1 MSPSLAKLIQMSK
14 HPIRKF
20 LGLSALYSLIILG
33 IFLLQFRSE
42 TALSQSFG
50 NLRLQ
55 LVETQ
60 SDSQQKHLKN
70 TFQSTYKGLILFADD
85 QNPAII
91 TKTDGTTQAIAIQ
104 SWQEID
110 ASNFILNFEQGINLQ
125 FSVKAG
131 GADDYLSLEAQL
143 PEEIEAIALSYKPN
157 SGYLVTEQTARRVII
172 SSKTQEYE
180 ITAAEITPIHLVLS
194 NKEQFV
200 TYSIFDPLNAF
211 EFAMTRDLPMAAE
224 TTFTETISKFKSD
237 FIQLAS
243 QSLSDTSTEQLV
255 VAYIAAMAENRQYKE
270 ALKKIPSNLKTSS
283 RRTYLSAPYFNT
295 LASMNTSL
303 IRHME
308 NRSSMITYAIQ
319 QKNLDIFTIQDLA
332 EILCTLE
339 GKDVVTKLVTMP
351 ASLPDFRPSIAQAA
365 GIINTYTR
373 LSSFDRTLAQSLMPV
388 LEKSLEI
395 ISAACSLENNLIRLE
410 ENEAPLP
417 ILDSISVGMAMI
429 AYGNL
434 TGNMDYKATG
444 YLIIN
449 SYISPEVS
457 ANLHIMTELYP
468 IVVPHN
474 TYYPHIKIVANIANS
489 GNNKPVWA
497 WTIAQN
503 INYNKQSNGDVI
515 ITMDFPQGEINH
527 SIFNG
532 IKPFRRIDIY
542 DMPFRTDPKFES
554 YNSSGYVY
562 NAETQTMFFKSLHKA
577 QRETIKLYYSA
588 APTPPPDPAP
598 APQPP
603 QETPA
608 PQAAPADVVPTPP
621 VVPTTPAPII
631 PLQ

>member
-20 LGLSALYSLIILG
+20 LGLSVLYSLIILG

-42 TALSQSFG
+42 IALSQSFG
-50 NLRLQ
+50 SLRLQ

-70 TFQSTYKGLILFADD
+70 TFQATYKGLILFADD

-104 SWQEID
+104 SWQEVD
-110 ASNFILNFEQGINLQ
+110 ASNFILNFDQGINLQ

-143 PEEIEAIALSYKPN
+143 PEGIEAIALSYKPT
-157 SGYLVTEQTARRVII
+157 SGYLVTEQTPRRVII

-180 ITAAEITPIHLVLS
+180 ITAAEVTPIHLVLS
-194 NKEQFV
+194 DKEQFV

-211 EFAMTRDLPMAAE
+211 EFAMTRDLPLSAE

-237 FIQLAS
+237 FIHLAS
-243 QSLSDTSTEQLV
+243 QSLSDISTEQLV

-270 ALKKIPSNLKTSS
+270 ALNKIPSNLKTSS
-283 RRTYLSAPYFNT
+283 RRTYLSAPYFNS

-303 IRHME
+303 VRHME
-308 NRSSMITYAIQ
+308 NRSSMINYAIQ

-332 EILCTLE
+332 EVLCTLE
-339 GKDVVTKLVTMP
+339 GKDVVTKLLTMP
-351 ASLPDFRPSIAQAA
+351 ASLLEFSPSVAQAA

-373 LSSFDRTLAQSLMPV
+373 LSSFDRTLAQNLMPV
-388 LEKSLEI
+388 LEKSLET

-410 ENEAPLP
+410 ENEASLP
-417 ILDSISVGMAMI
+417 ILDSISVGMALI

-449 SYISPEVS
+449 SYITPEVS
-457 ANLHIMTELYP
+457 ENLHIMTELYP

-474 TYYPHIKIVANIANS
+474 TYYPHITIVANTANS

-503 INYNKQSNGDVI
+503 INYTKQSNGDVT

-542 DMPFRTDPKFES
+542 AMPFRTDPKFES

-588 APTPPPDPAP
+588 APTPPPE
-598 APQPP
+598 PQPP
-603 QETPA
+603 QEPPA
-608 PQAAPADVVPTPP
+608 PQVDPAPVPTPT
-621 VVPTTPAPII
+621 VVPAATAPIV
-631 PLQ
+631 PQT

>member
-20 LGLSALYSLIILG
+20 LGLSVLYSLIILG

-50 NLRLQ
+50 SLRLQ

-104 SWQEID
+104 SWQEVD
-110 ASNFILNFEQGINLQ
+110 ASNFILNFDQGINLQ

-143 PEEIEAIALSYKPN
+143 PEGIEAIALSYKPT
-157 SGYLVTEQTARRVII
+157 SGYLVTEQTPRRVII

-180 ITAAEITPIHLVLS
+180 ITAAEVTPIHLVLS
-194 NKEQFV
+194 DKEQFV
-200 TYSIFDPLNAF
+200 TYSIFDPLNTF
-211 EFAMTRDLPMAAE
+211 EFAMTRDLPLSAE

-237 FIQLAS
+237 FIHLAS
-243 QSLSDTSTEQLV
+243 QSLSDISTEQLV

-270 ALKKIPSNLKTSS
+270 ALNKIPSNLKTSS
-283 RRTYLSAPYFNT
+283 RRTYLSAPYFNS

-303 IRHME
+303 VRHME
-308 NRSSMITYAIQ
+308 NRSSMINYAIQ

-332 EILCTLE
+332 EVLCTLE
-339 GKDVVTKLVTMP
+339 GKDVVTKLLTMP
-351 ASLPDFRPSIAQAA
+351 ASLLEFSPSVAQAA

-373 LSSFDRTLAQSLMPV
+373 LSSFDRTLAQNLMPV
-388 LEKSLEI
+388 LEKSLET

-410 ENEAPLP
+410 ENEASLP
-417 ILDSISVGMAMI
+417 ILDSISVGMALI

-449 SYISPEVS
+449 SYITPEVS
-457 ANLHIMTELYP
+457 ENLHIMTELYP

-474 TYYPHIKIVANIANS
+474 TYYPHITIVANTANS

-503 INYNKQSNGDVI
+503 INYTKQSNGDVT

-542 DMPFRTDPKFES
+542 AMPVRTDPKFES

-588 APTPPPDPAP
+588 APTPPPE
-598 APQPP
+598 PQPP
-603 QETPA
+603 QEPPA
-608 PQAAPADVVPTPP
+608 PQVDPAPVPTPT
-621 VVPTTPAPII
+621 VVPAATAPIV
-631 PLQ
+631 PQP

>member
-20 LGLSALYSLIILG
+20 LGLSVLYSLIILG

-42 TALSQSFG
+42 IALSQSFG
-50 NLRLQ
+50 SLRLQ

-70 TFQSTYKGLILFADD
+70 TFQATYKGLILFADD

-104 SWQEID
+104 SWQEVD
-110 ASNFILNFEQGINLQ
+110 ASNFILNFDQGINLQ

-180 ITAAEITPIHLVLS
+180 ITAAEVTPVHLVLS
-194 NKEQFV
+194 NKEQLA

-211 EFAMTRDLPMAAE
+211 EFAMTRDLPLSAE

-237 FIQLAS
+237 FIHLAS

-270 ALKKIPSNLKTSS
+270 ALNKIPSNLKTSS
-283 RRTYLSAPYFNT
+283 RRTYLSAPYFNS

-303 IRHME
+303 VRHME
-308 NRSSMITYAIQ
+308 NRSSMINYAIQ

-332 EILCTLE
+332 EVLCTLE
-339 GKDVVTKLVTMP
+339 GKDVVTKLLTMP
-351 ASLPDFRPSIAQAA
+351 ASLLEFSPSVAQAA

-373 LSSFDRTLAQSLMPV
+373 LSSFDRTLAQNLMPV
-388 LEKSLEI
+388 LEKSLET

-410 ENEAPLP
+410 ENEASLP
-417 ILDSISVGMAMI
+417 ILDSISVGMALI

-449 SYISPEVS
+449 SYITPEVS
-457 ANLHIMTELYP
+457 ENLHIMTELYP

-474 TYYPHIKIVANIANS
+474 TYYPHITIVANIENS

-503 INYNKQSNGDVI
+503 INYTKQSNGDVT

-542 DMPFRTDPKFES
+542 AMPFRTDPKFES

-588 APTPPPDPAP
+588 APTPPPE
-598 APQPP
+598 PQPP
-603 QETPA
+603 QEPPA
-608 PQAAPADVVPTPP
+608 PQVDPAPVPTPT
-621 VVPTTPAPII
+621 VVPAATAPIV
-631 PLQ
+631 PQP

>member
-20 LGLSALYSLIILG
+20 LGLSVLYSLIILG

-50 NLRLQ
+50 SLRLQ

-104 SWQEID
+104 SWQEVD
-110 ASNFILNFEQGINLQ
+110 ASNFILNFDQGINLQ

-143 PEEIEAIALSYKPN
+143 PEGIEAIALSYKPT
-157 SGYLVTEQTARRVII
+157 SGYLVTEQTPRRVII

-180 ITAAEITPIHLVLS
+180 ITAAEVTPIHLVLS
-194 NKEQFV
+194 DKEQFV
-200 TYSIFDPLNAF
+200 TYSIFDPLNTF
-211 EFAMTRDLPMAAE
+211 EFAMTRDLPLSAE

-237 FIQLAS
+237 FIHLAS
-243 QSLSDTSTEQLV
+243 QSLSDISTEQLV

-270 ALKKIPSNLKTSS
+270 ALNKIPSNLKTSS
-283 RRTYLSAPYFNT
+283 RRTYLSAPYFNS

-303 IRHME
+303 VRHME
-308 NRSSMITYAIQ
+308 NRSSMINYAIQ

-332 EILCTLE
+332 EVLCTLE
-339 GKDVVTKLVTMP
+339 GKDVVTKLLTMP
-351 ASLPDFRPSIAQAA
+351 ASLLEFSPSVAQAA

-373 LSSFDRTLAQSLMPV
+373 LSSFDRTLAQNLMPV
-388 LEKSLEI
+388 LEKSLET

-410 ENEAPLP
+410 ENEASLP
-417 ILDSISVGMAMI
+417 ILDSISVGMALI

-449 SYISPEVS
+449 SYITPEVS
-457 ANLHIMTELYP
+457 ENLHIMTELYP

-474 TYYPHIKIVANIANS
+474 TYYPHITIVANTANS

-503 INYNKQSNGDVI
+503 INYTKQSNGDVT

-542 DMPFRTDPKFES
+542 AMPFRTDPKFES

-588 APTPPPDPAP
+588 APTPPPE
-598 APQPP
+598 PQPP
-603 QETPA
+603 QEPPA
-608 PQAAPADVVPTPP
+608 PQVDPAPVPTPT
-621 VVPTTPAPII
+621 VVPAATAPIV
-631 PLQ
+631 PQP

>member
-20 LGLSALYSLIILG
+20 LGLSVLYSLIILG

-42 TALSQSFG
+42 IALSQSFG
-50 NLRLQ
+50 SLRLQ

-70 TFQSTYKGLILFADD
+70 TFQATYKGLILFADD

-104 SWQEID
+104 SWQEVD
-110 ASNFILNFEQGINLQ
+110 ASNFILNFDQGINLQ

-143 PEEIEAIALSYKPN
+143 PEEIEAIALSYKPT
-157 SGYLVTEQTARRVII
+157 SGYLVTEQTPRRVII

-180 ITAAEITPIHLVLS
+180 ITAAEVTPIHLVLS
-194 NKEQFV
+194 DKEQFV

-211 EFAMTRDLPMAAE
+211 EFAMTRDLPLSAE

-237 FIQLAS
+237 FIHLAS
-243 QSLSDTSTEQLV
+243 QSLSDISTEQLV

-270 ALKKIPSNLKTSS
+270 ALNKIPSNLKTSS
-283 RRTYLSAPYFNT
+283 RRTYLSAPYFNS

-303 IRHME
+303 VRHME
-308 NRSSMITYAIQ
+308 NRSSMINYAIQ

-332 EILCTLE
+332 EVLCTLE
-339 GKDVVTKLVTMP
+339 GKDVVTKLLTMP
-351 ASLPDFRPSIAQAA
+351 ASLLEFSPSVAQAA

-373 LSSFDRTLAQSLMPV
+373 LSSFDRTLAQNLMPV
-388 LEKSLEI
+388 LEKSLET

-410 ENEAPLP
+410 ENEASLP
-417 ILDSISVGMAMI
+417 ILDSISVGMALI

-449 SYISPEVS
+449 SYITPEVS
-457 ANLHIMTELYP
+457 ENLHIMTELYP

-474 TYYPHIKIVANIANS
+474 TYYPHITIVANTANS

-503 INYNKQSNGDVI
+503 INYTKQSNGDVT

-542 DMPFRTDPKFES
+542 AMPFRTDPKFES

-588 APTPPPDPAP
+588 APTPPPE
-598 APQPP
+598 PQPP
-603 QETPA
+603 QEPPA
-608 PQAAPADVVPTPP
+608 PQVDPAPVPTPT
-621 VVPTTPAPII
+621 VVPAATAPIV
-631 PLQ
+631 PQP

>member
-20 LGLSALYSLIILG
+20 LGLSVLYSLIILG

-42 TALSQSFG
+42 IALSQSFG
-50 NLRLQ
+50 SLRLQ

-70 TFQSTYKGLILFADD
+70 TFQATYKGLILFADD

-104 SWQEID
+104 SWQEVD
-110 ASNFILNFEQGINLQ
+110 ASNFILNFDQGINLQ

-143 PEEIEAIALSYKPN
+143 PEGIEAIALSYKPT
-157 SGYLVTEQTARRVII
+157 SGYLVTEQTPRRVII

-180 ITAAEITPIHLVLS
+180 ITAAKVTPIHLVLS
-194 NKEQFV
+194 DKEQFV

-211 EFAMTRDLPMAAE
+211 EFAMTRDLPLSAE

-237 FIQLAS
+237 FIHLAS
-243 QSLSDTSTEQLV
+243 QSLSDISTEQLV

-270 ALKKIPSNLKTSS
+270 ALNKIPSNLKTSS
-283 RRTYLSAPYFNT
+283 RRTYLSAPYFNS

-303 IRHME
+303 VRHME
-308 NRSSMITYAIQ
+308 NRSSMINYAIQ

-332 EILCTLE
+332 EVLCTLE
-339 GKDVVTKLVTMP
+339 GKDVVTKLLTMP
-351 ASLPDFRPSIAQAA
+351 ASLIEFSPSVAQAA

-373 LSSFDRTLAQSLMPV
+373 LSSFDRTLAQNLMPV
-388 LEKSLEI
+388 LEKSLET

-410 ENEAPLP
+410 ENEASLP
-417 ILDSISVGMAMI
+417 ILDSISVGMALI

-449 SYISPEVS
+449 SYITPEVS
-457 ANLHIMTELYP
+457 ENLHIMTELYP

-474 TYYPHIKIVANIANS
+474 TYYPHITIVANTANS

-503 INYNKQSNGDVI
+503 INYTKQSNGDVT

-542 DMPFRTDPKFES
+542 AMPFRTDPKFES

-588 APTPPPDPAP
+588 APTPPPE
-598 APQPP
+598 PQPP
-603 QETPA
+603 QEPPA
-608 PQAAPADVVPTPP
+608 PQVDPAPVPTPT
-621 VVPTTPAPII
+621 VVPAATAPIV
-631 PLQ
+631 PQP

>member
-20 LGLSALYSLIILG
+20 LGLSVLYSLIILG

-50 NLRLQ
+50 SLRLQ

-70 TFQSTYKGLILFADD
+70 TFQSTYKGLVLFADD

-104 SWQEID
+104 SWQEVD
-110 ASNFILNFEQGINLQ
+110 ASSFILNFDQGINIQ

-143 PEEIEAIALSYKPN
+143 PEEIEAIALSYKPT
-157 SGYLVTEQTARRVII
+157 SGYLVTEQTPRRVII

-180 ITAAEITPIHLVLS
+180 ITAAEVTPVHLVLS
-194 NKEQFV
+194 NKEQLA

-211 EFAMTRDLPMAAE
+211 EFAMTRDLPLSAE

-270 ALKKIPSNLKTSS
+270 ALNKIPSNLKTSS

-303 IRHME
+303 VRHME
-308 NRSSMITYAIQ
+308 NRSSMINYAIQ

-332 EILCTLE
+332 EVLCTLE
-339 GKDVVTKLVTMP
+339 GKDVVTKLLTMP
-351 ASLPDFRPSIAQAA
+351 ASLLEFSPSVAQAA

-373 LSSFDRTLAQSLMPV
+373 LSSFDRTLAQNLMPV
-388 LEKSLEI
+388 LEKSLET

-410 ENEAPLP
+410 ENEASLP
-417 ILDSISVGMAMI
+417 ILDSISVGMALI

-449 SYISPEVS
+449 SYITPEVS
-457 ANLHIMTELYP
+457 ENLHIMTELYP

-474 TYYPHIKIVANIANS
+474 TYYPHITIVANIENS

-503 INYNKQSNGDVI
+503 INYTKQSNGDVI

-542 DMPFRTDPKFES
+542 GMPFRTDPKFES

-588 APTPPPDPAP
+588 APTPPPE
-598 APQPP
+598 PQPP
-603 QETPA
+603 QEPPA
-608 PQAAPADVVPTPP
+608 PQVAPVPTPT
-621 VVPTTPAPII
+621 VVPAATAPIV
-631 PLQ
+631 PQP

>member
-42 TALSQSFG
+42 TAISQSFG

-60 SDSQQKHLKN
+60 SESQQKQLQN

-91 TKTDGTTQAIAIQ
+91 TKTDGTTQETKIQ

-110 ASNFILNFEQGINLQ
+110 KSSFILHFDQGIDLQ
-125 FSVKAG
+125 FSVKG
-131 GADDYLSLEAQL
+131 SGTDDYLTLEAQL
-143 PEEIEAIALSYKPN
+143 PEGIETIALSYKPT
-157 SGYLVTEQTARRVII
+157 SSYLVTEQTARRVII
-172 SSKTQEYE
+172 SSKTQQYE
-180 ITAAEITPIHLVLS
+180 ITAAEITAAHLVLS
-194 NKEQFV
+194 NKEQFA
-200 TYSIFDPLNAF
+200 TYSIFDPLQAF
-211 EFAMTRDLPMAAE
+211 DFAMTRDLPLSAE
-224 TTFTETISKFKSD
+224 TTFTETINKFKSD

-243 QSLSDTSTEQLV
+243 QALSDTSTEQLV

-270 ALKKIPSNLKTSS
+270 ALNKIPSNLKTGN

-303 IRHME
+303 VRHME
-308 NRSSMITYAIQ
+308 NRSNMITYAIQ
-319 QKNLDIFTIQDLA
+319 QKSLDIFTIQDLA
-332 EILCTLE
+332 EVLCTLE
-339 GKDVVTKLVTMP
+339 GKDVVTKLLAMP
-351 ASLPDFRPSIAQAA
+351 ASLPDFSPTVAQAA

-373 LSSFDRTLAQSLMPV
+373 LSSFDRTLAQNLMPV
-388 LEKSLEI
+388 IEKSLET
-395 ISAACSLENNLIRLE
+395 ISAACFLENTLIRLE
-410 ENEAPLP
+410 ENEVSLP
-417 ILDSISVGMAMI
+417 ILDSISVGMALI

-444 YLIIN
+444 YLIVN
-449 SYISPEVS
+449 SYITPEVS
-457 ANLHIMTELYP
+457 SNLHIMTELYP

-474 TYYPHIKIVANIANS
+474 TYYPHIKIVANRANS

-503 INYNKQSNGDVI
+503 INYNKQSNGDVT
-515 ITMDFPQGEINH
+515 ITIDFPQGEINH

-562 NAETQTMFFKSLHKA
+562 NAETQIMFFKSLHKA
-577 QRETIKLYYSA
+577 QRETIKLYYSPE
-588 APTPPPDPAP
+588 PTPPP

-603 QETPA
+603 QDTPA
-608 PQAAPADVVPTPP
+608 PQEAPATVPTPI
-621 VVPTTPAPII
+621 VVPAATVPIV
-631 PLQ
+631 PLP

>member
-20 LGLSALYSLIILG
+20 LGLSVLYSLIILG

-42 TALSQSFG
+42 IALSQSFG
-50 NLRLQ
+50 SLRLQ

-104 SWQEID
+104 SWKEVD
-110 ASNFILNFEQGINLQ
+110 ASNFILNFDQGIKLQ

-143 PEEIEAIALSYKPN
+143 PEGIEAIALSYKPT
-157 SGYLVTEQTARRVII
+157 SGYLVTEQTPRRVII

-180 ITAAEITPIHLVLS
+180 ITAAEVTPVHLVLS

-200 TYSIFDPLNAF
+200 TYSIFDPLNTF
-211 EFAMTRDLPMAAE
+211 EFAMTRDLPLSAE

-237 FIQLAS
+237 FIHLAS
-243 QSLSDTSTEQLV
+243 QSLSDISTEQLV

-270 ALKKIPSNLKTSS
+270 ALNKIPSNLKTSS
-283 RRTYLSAPYFNT
+283 RRTYLSAPYFNS

-303 IRHME
+303 VRHME
-308 NRSSMITYAIQ
+308 NRSSMINYAIQ

-332 EILCTLE
+332 EVLCTLE
-339 GKDVVTKLVTMP
+339 GKDVVTKLLTMP
-351 ASLPDFRPSIAQAA
+351 ASLLEFSPSVAQAA

-373 LSSFDRTLAQSLMPV
+373 LSFFDRTLAQNLMPV
-388 LEKSLEI
+388 LEKSLET

-410 ENEAPLP
+410 ENEASLP
-417 ILDSISVGMAMI
+417 ILDSISVGMALI

-434 TGNMDYKATG
+434 TGNLDYKATG

-449 SYISPEVS
+449 SYITPEVS
-457 ANLHIMTELYP
+457 ENLHIMTELYP

-474 TYYPHIKIVANIANS
+474 TYYPHITIVANTANS

-503 INYNKQSNGDVI
+503 INYTKQSNGDVT

-542 DMPFRTDPKFES
+542 AMPFRTDPKFES

-588 APTPPPDPAP
+588 APTPPPE
-598 APQPP
+598 PQPP
-603 QETPA
+603 QEPPA
-608 PQAAPADVVPTPP
+608 PQVAPAPVPTPT
-621 VVPTTPAPII
+621 VVPAATTPIVPQ
-631 PLQ
+631 P

>member
-42 TALSQSFG
+42 TAISQSFG

-60 SDSQQKHLKN
+60 SESQQKQLQN

-91 TKTDGTTQAIAIQ
+91 TKTDGTTQETKIQ

-110 ASNFILNFEQGINLQ
+110 KSSFILHFDQGIDLQ
-125 FSVKAG
+125 FSVKG
-131 GADDYLSLEAQL
+131 SGTDDYLTLEAQL
-143 PEEIEAIALSYKPN
+143 PEGIETIALSYKPT
-157 SGYLVTEQTARRVII
+157 SSYLVTEQTARRVII
-172 SSKTQEYE
+172 SSKTQQYE
-180 ITAAEITPIHLVLS
+180 ITAAEITAAHLVLS
-194 NKEQFV
+194 NKEQFA
-200 TYSIFDPLNAF
+200 TYSIFDPLQAF
-211 EFAMTRDLPMAAE
+211 DFAMTRDLPLSAE
-224 TTFTETISKFKSD
+224 TTFTETINKFKSD

-243 QSLSDTSTEQLV
+243 QALSDTSTEQLV

-270 ALKKIPSNLKTSS
+270 ALNKIPSNLKTGN

-303 IRHME
+303 VRHME
-308 NRSSMITYAIQ
+308 NRSNMITYAIQ
-319 QKNLDIFTIQDLA
+319 QKSLDIFTIQDLA
-332 EILCTLE
+332 EVLCTLE
-339 GKDVVTKLVTMP
+339 GKDVVTKLLAMP
-351 ASLPDFRPSIAQAA
+351 ASLPDFSPTVAQAA

-373 LSSFDRTLAQSLMPV
+373 LSSFDRTLAQNLMPV
-388 LEKSLEI
+388 IEKSLET
-395 ISAACSLENNLIRLE
+395 ISAACFLENTLIRLE
-410 ENEAPLP
+410 ENEVSLP
-417 ILDSISVGMAMI
+417 ILDSISVGMALI

-444 YLIIN
+444 YLIVN
-449 SYISPEVS
+449 SYITPEVS
-457 ANLHIMTELYP
+457 SNLHIMTELYP

-474 TYYPHIKIVANIANS
+474 TYYPHIKIVANRANS

-503 INYNKQSNGDVI
+503 INYNKQSNGDVT
-515 ITMDFPQGEINH
+515 ITIDFPQGEINH
-527 SIFNG
+527 SILNG

-562 NAETQTMFFKSLHKA
+562 NAETQIMFFKSLHKA
-577 QRETIKLYYSA
+577 QRETIKLYYSPE
-588 APTPPPDPAP
+588 PTPPP

-603 QETPA
+603 QDTPA
-608 PQAAPADVVPTPP
+608 PQEAPATVPTPI
-621 VVPTTPAPII
+621 VVPAATVPIV
-631 PLQ
+631 PLP

>member
-20 LGLSALYSLIILG
+20 LGLSVLYSLIILG

-42 TALSQSFG
+42 IALSQSFG
-50 NLRLQ
+50 SLRLQ

-70 TFQSTYKGLILFADD
+70 TFQATYKGLILFADD

-104 SWQEID
+104 SWQEVD
-110 ASNFILNFEQGINLQ
+110 ASNFILNFDQGINIQ

-180 ITAAEITPIHLVLS
+180 ITAAEVTPVHLVLS
-194 NKEQFV
+194 NKEQLA

-211 EFAMTRDLPMAAE
+211 EFAMTRDLPLSAE

-270 ALKKIPSNLKTSS
+270 ALNKIPSNLKTSS

-303 IRHME
+303 VRHME
-308 NRSSMITYAIQ
+308 NRSSMINYAIQ

-332 EILCTLE
+332 EVLCTLE
-339 GKDVVTKLVTMP
+339 GKDVVTKLITMP
-351 ASLPDFRPSIAQAA
+351 ASLIEFNPSVAQAA

-373 LSSFDRTLAQSLMPV
+373 LSSFDRTLAQNLMPV
-388 LEKSLEI
+388 LEKSLET

-410 ENEAPLP
+410 ENEASLP
-417 ILDSISVGMAMI
+417 ILDSISVGMALI

-449 SYISPEVS
+449 SYITPEVS
-457 ANLHIMTELYP
+457 ENLHIMTELYP

-474 TYYPHIKIVANIANS
+474 TYYPHITIVANTENS

-503 INYNKQSNGDVI
+503 INYTKQSNGDVT

-542 DMPFRTDPKFES
+542 AMPFRTDPKFES

-588 APTPPPDPAP
+588 APTPPPE
-598 APQPP
+598 PQPP
-603 QETPA
+603 QEPPA
-608 PQAAPADVVPTPP
+608 PQVDPAPVPTPT
-621 VVPTTPAPII
+621 VVPAATAPIV
-631 PLQ
+631 PQP

>member
-20 LGLSALYSLIILG
+20 LGLSVLYSLIILG

-42 TALSQSFG
+42 IALSQSFG
-50 NLRLQ
+50 SLRLQ

-104 SWQEID
+104 SWQEVD
-110 ASNFILNFEQGINLQ
+110 ASNFILNFDQGIKLH

-143 PEEIEAIALSYKPN
+143 PEGIEAIALSYKPT
-157 SGYLVTEQTARRVII
+157 SGYLVTEQTPRRVII

-180 ITAAEITPIHLVLS
+180 ITAAEVTPVHLVLS

-200 TYSIFDPLNAF
+200 TYSIFDPLNTF
-211 EFAMTRDLPMAAE
+211 EFAMTRDLPLSAE

-237 FIQLAS
+237 FIHLAS
-243 QSLSDTSTEQLV
+243 QSLSDISTEQLV

-270 ALKKIPSNLKTSS
+270 ALNKIPSNLKTSS
-283 RRTYLSAPYFNT
+283 RRTYLSAPYFNS

-303 IRHME
+303 VRHME
-308 NRSSMITYAIQ
+308 NRSSMINYAIQ

-332 EILCTLE
+332 EVLCTLE
-339 GKDVVTKLVTMP
+339 GKDVVTKLLTMP
-351 ASLPDFRPSIAQAA
+351 ASLLEFSPSVAQAA

-373 LSSFDRTLAQSLMPV
+373 LSSFDRTLAQNLMPV
-388 LEKSLEI
+388 LEKSLET

-410 ENEAPLP
+410 ENEASLP
-417 ILDSISVGMAMI
+417 ILDSISVGMALI

-449 SYISPEVS
+449 SYITPEVS
-457 ANLHIMTELYP
+457 ENLHIMTELYP

-474 TYYPHIKIVANIANS
+474 TYYPHITIVANTENS

-503 INYNKQSNGDVI
+503 INYTKQSNGDVT

-542 DMPFRTDPKFES
+542 AMPFRTDPKFES

-588 APTPPPDPAP
+588 APTPPPE
-598 APQPP
+598 PQPP
-603 QETPA
+603 QEPPA
-608 PQAAPADVVPTPP
+608 PQVEPAPVPTPT
-621 VVPTTPAPII
+621 VVPAATTPIVPQ
-631 PLQ
+631 P

>member
-20 LGLSALYSLIILG
+20 LGLSVLYSLIILG

-50 NLRLQ
+50 SLRLQ

-70 TFQSTYKGLILFADD
+70 TFQSTYKGLVLFADD

-104 SWQEID
+104 SWQEVD
-110 ASNFILNFEQGINLQ
+110 ASSFILNFDQGINIQ

-180 ITAAEITPIHLVLS
+180 ITAAEVTPVHLVLS
-194 NKEQFV
+194 NKEQLA

-211 EFAMTRDLPMAAE
+211 EFAMTRDLPLSAE

-270 ALKKIPSNLKTSS
+270 ALNKIPSNLKTSS

-295 LASMNTSL
+295 LSSMNTSL
-303 IRHME
+303 VRHME
-308 NRSSMITYAIQ
+308 NRSSMINYAIQ

-332 EILCTLE
+332 EVLCTLE
-339 GKDVVTKLVTMP
+339 GKDVVTKLITMP
-351 ASLPDFRPSIAQAA
+351 ASLIEFNPSVAQAA

-373 LSSFDRTLAQSLMPV
+373 LSSFDRTLAQNLMPV
-388 LEKSLEI
+388 LEKSLET

-410 ENEAPLP
+410 ENEASLP
-417 ILDSISVGMAMI
+417 ILDSISVGMALI

-449 SYISPEVS
+449 SYITPEVS
-457 ANLHIMTELYP
+457 ENLHIMTELYP
-468 IVVPHN
+468 IVIPHN
-474 TYYPHIKIVANIANS
+474 TYYPHIKIVANKADS

-503 INYNKQSNGDVI
+503 INYTKQSNGDVI

-542 DMPFRTDPKFES
+542 GMPFRTDPKFES

-588 APTPPPDPAP
+588 EPTPPPP
-598 APQPP
+598 PP

-608 PQAAPADVVPTPP
+608 PEEPPVPEATPVTVPTPAVVPTATLPM
-621 VVPTTPAPII
+621 VPLP
-631 PLQ
+631 

>member
-20 LGLSALYSLIILG
+20 LGLSVLYSLIILG

-42 TALSQSFG
+42 TARSQSFG
-50 NLRLQ
+50 SLRLQ

-70 TFQSTYKGLILFADD
+70 TFQSTYKGLVLFADD

-104 SWQEID
+104 SWQEVD
-110 ASNFILNFEQGINLQ
+110 ASSFILNFDQGINIQ

-180 ITAAEITPIHLVLS
+180 ITAAEVTPVYLVLS
-194 NKEQFV
+194 NKEQLA

-211 EFAMTRDLPMAAE
+211 EFAMTRDLPLSAE

-270 ALKKIPSNLKTSS
+270 ALNKIPSNLKTSS

-303 IRHME
+303 VRHME
-308 NRSSMITYAIQ
+308 NRSSMINYAIQ

-332 EILCTLE
+332 EVLCTLE
-339 GKDVVTKLVTMP
+339 GKDVVTKLITMP
-351 ASLPDFRPSIAQAA
+351 ASLIEFNPSVAQAA

-373 LSSFDRTLAQSLMPV
+373 LSSFDRTLAQNLMPV
-388 LEKSLEI
+388 LEKSLET

-410 ENEAPLP
+410 ENEASLP
-417 ILDSISVGMAMI
+417 ILDSIAVGMALI

-449 SYISPEVS
+449 SYITPEVS
-457 ANLHIMTELYP
+457 ENLHIMTELYP

-474 TYYPHIKIVANIANS
+474 TYYPHITIVANIENS

-503 INYNKQSNGDVI
+503 INYTKQSNGDVT

-542 DMPFRTDPKFES
+542 AMPFRTDPKFES

-588 APTPPPDPAP
+588 APTPPPE
-598 APQPP
+598 PQPP
-603 QETPA
+603 QEPPA
-608 PQAAPADVVPTPP
+608 PQVDPTPVPTPT
-621 VVPTTPAPII
+621 VVPAATAPIA
-631 PLQ
+631 PQP

>member
-20 LGLSALYSLIILG
+20 LGLSVLYSLIILG

-42 TALSQSFG
+42 IALSQSFG
-50 NLRLQ
+50 SLRLQ

-104 SWQEID
+104 SWQEVD
-110 ASNFILNFEQGINLQ
+110 ASNFILNFDQGIKLH

-143 PEEIEAIALSYKPN
+143 PEGIEAIALSYKPT
-157 SGYLVTEQTARRVII
+157 SGYLVTEQTPRRVII

-180 ITAAEITPIHLVLS
+180 ITAAEVTPVHLVLS

-200 TYSIFDPLNAF
+200 TYSIFDPLNTF
-211 EFAMTRDLPMAAE
+211 EFAMTRDLPLSAE

-237 FIQLAS
+237 FIHLAS
-243 QSLSDTSTEQLV
+243 QSLSDISTEQLV

-270 ALKKIPSNLKTSS
+270 ALNKIPSNLKTSS
-283 RRTYLSAPYFNT
+283 RRTYLSAPYFNS

-303 IRHME
+303 VRHME
-308 NRSSMITYAIQ
+308 NRSSMINYAIQ

-332 EILCTLE
+332 EVLCTLE
-339 GKDVVTKLVTMP
+339 GKDVVTKLLTMP
-351 ASLPDFRPSIAQAA
+351 ASLLEFSPSVAQAA

-373 LSSFDRTLAQSLMPV
+373 LSSFDRTLAQNLMPV
-388 LEKSLEI
+388 LEKSLET

-410 ENEAPLP
+410 ENEASLP
-417 ILDSISVGMAMI
+417 ILDSISVGMALI

-449 SYISPEVS
+449 SYITPEVS
-457 ANLHIMTELYP
+457 ENLHIMTELYP

-474 TYYPHIKIVANIANS
+474 TYYPHITIVANTENS

-503 INYNKQSNGDVI
+503 INYTKQSNGDVT

-542 DMPFRTDPKFES
+542 AMPFRTDPKFES

-588 APTPPPDPAP
+588 APTPPPE
-598 APQPP
+598 PQPP
-603 QETPA
+603 QEPPA
-608 PQAAPADVVPTPP
+608 PQVAPAPVPTPT
-621 VVPTTPAPII
+621 VVPAATTPIVPQ
-631 PLQ
+631 P